1 MDIRRGAVLI
11 TSLAVSASSVIVP
24 RGRILKASMT
34 ISGLSRSLRG
44 IDDRARHDIR
54 LADLLYDLVPLSESI
69 SAFQAFPQLLGKII
83 RVII

>member
-11 TSLAVSASSVIVP
+11 TFLAVSASSVIVP

-54 LADLLYDLVPLSESI
+54 LADLLYDLVHGTS
-69 SAFQAFPQLLGKII
+69 FPEFLGKII